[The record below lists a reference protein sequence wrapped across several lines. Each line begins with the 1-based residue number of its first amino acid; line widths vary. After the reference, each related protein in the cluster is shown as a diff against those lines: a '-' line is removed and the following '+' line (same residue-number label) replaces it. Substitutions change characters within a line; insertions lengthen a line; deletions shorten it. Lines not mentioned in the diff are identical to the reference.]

1 MDKDEY
7 REEVLQKLRDIEV
20 DIGIIGISS
29 MIADVF
35 LLLII
40 FIVLF
45 K

>member
-1 MDKDEY
+1 MDKYEY
-7 REEVLQKLRDIEV
+7 REVILKKLRDIEV
-20 DIGIIGISS
+20 DIGVIGISS

-40 FIVLF
+40 FILLS

>member
-7 REEVLQKLRDIEV
+7 REEVLRQLREIKL
-20 DIGIIGISS
+20 DIGIIGIFSI
-29 MIADVF
+29 IADA
-35 LLLII
+35 LLFFIM